1 MLRPVDLS
9 DPTVRSRM
17 RPLVAARWEGLD
29 DDELDGALEQWDRLV
44 GVIRLRTGQA
54 IHEIEAQLDQILAE
68 IAPGG

>member
-9 DPTVRSRM
+9 DPAVRSRVW
-17 RPLVAARWEGLD
+17 PLVAARWEGLD
-29 DDELDGALEQWDRLV
+29 EDELDGALEQWDQLV

-68 IAPGG
+68 IAPEG